1 MASEL
6 NTPFLLKAGS
16 RELCDFAFFPAA
28 SGKPLVVLIG
38 WGHELMTDFTL
49 AEILEFDV
57 RVVGR
62 AKTIQYV
69 LGLSSFRSTIKQ
81 SIIDVDLSKA
91 FVYRL
96 NTVFSRAAPV
106 IFVFRD
112 DSEQI
117 MADIHQKLMRA
128 AIMAAQL
135 GDWRLDQGIEWV
147 TAEAVALG
155 GELRP
160 TAECELSTSFVWRL
174 DGPVFRS
181 GGAKPLMLWS
191 LMLESALKNRNTLP
205 VATVVTDYD
214 GEIQR
219 ASDKFVLKN
228 LRAPG
233 PVQGKNRVIILEQ
246 LPQPEE
252 VELLQSMEETIQNE
266 IDEGEHAKV
275 RRLQRPAPI
284 IKAA

>member
-1 MASEL
+1 MASEP

-275 RRLQRPAPI
+275 RRLQRPTPI